1 MMDGGAKR
9 TTGQPE
15 MAILF
20 EDNHL
25 LGIEKPVNVPTQEDA
40 SGDPDLLN
48 LLKEDLK
55 QRYQKPGNVYLG
67 LVHRLDRPVGGAMI
81 FAKTS
86 KAASRLAEAV
96 RSRRFSKT
104 YVAVVHGAPP
114 QRQGR
119 LTDTLLKDERTN
131 TVSVVPAGTP
141 GGKEARLDYKVLG
154 VAAEERL
161 SLVQVELHTGRPH
174 QIRVQ
179 MSRIGCPLYGD
190 QKYGAALNKP
200 GQQIALWSLY
210 VGFPHPVGKQ
220 PVDLI
225 SLPPRQFPWQLWE
238 ERIYTN
244 LVAMLQAGENGF

>member
-1 MMDGGAKR
+1 MNPEAKL
-9 TTGQPE
+9 TTGEPA

-25 LGIEKPVNVPTQEDA
+25 LGVEKPVNIPTQEDA

-48 LLKEDLK
+48 LLKNDLK
-55 QRYQKPGNVYLG
+55 ERYQKPGNVFLG

-96 RSRRFSKT
+96 RSRNFSKT
-104 YVAVVHGAPP
+104 YVAVVHGIPP
-114 QRQGR
+114 EQQGS

-131 TVSVVPAGTP
+131 TVSVVPKGTP

-154 VAAEERL
+154 TSAKNQL

-179 MSRIGCPLYGD
+179 LSRIGCPLYGD
-190 QKYGAALNKP
+190 QKYGTAYNKP

-210 VGFPHPVGKQ
+210 VGFPHPVTKEQ
-220 PVDLI
+220 VDLI
-225 SLPPRQFPWQLWE
+225 SLPPHIHPWSLWE
-238 ERIYTN
+238 EEIYRRLSA
-244 LVAMLQAGENGF
+244 LVK

>member
-1 MMDGGAKR
+1 MESGAKR
-9 TTGQPE
+9 TAGQPE

-25 LGIEKPVNVPTQEDA
+25 LGVEKPVNVPTQEDA

-48 LLKEDLK
+48 LLKADIK

-96 RSRRFSKT
+96 RNRNFHKT

-141 GGKEARLDYKVLG
+141 GGKEARLDYKLLG
-154 VAAEERL
+154 TSAEERL

-179 MSRIGCPLYGD
+179 LSRIGCPLYGD
-190 QKYGAALNKP
+190 QKYGAAHNKP

-210 VGFPHPVGKQ
+210 VGFPHPVTKG
-220 PVDLI
+220 PVDLV
-225 SLPPRQFPWQLWE
+225 SLPPRRHPWSLWE
-238 ERIYTN
+238 DGIYTR
-244 LVAMLQAGENGF
+244 LAAMLQAGERGF